1 MTMQE
6 RSKSISKYLENS
18 KKRLKY
24 WANFSGHVY
33 ADTFELNNFPQ
44 LAKVV
49 VTIGKEKMTFDMYGN
64 ATFNGEPIPDNDLR
78 QLLEDSFNG
87 IEGNIQQNFETELKF
102 KEYETSNKGQ

>member
-49 VTIGKEKMTFDMYGN
+49 VTIGQEKMTFDMYGA
-64 ATFNGEPIPDNDLR
+64 ATFNGELIPDNDLR
-78 QLLEDSFNG
+78 QLLEDTFNE
-87 IEGNIQQNFETELKF
+87 IEANIQQNFETDIKF
-102 KEYETSNKGQ
+102 KHNEIASQE